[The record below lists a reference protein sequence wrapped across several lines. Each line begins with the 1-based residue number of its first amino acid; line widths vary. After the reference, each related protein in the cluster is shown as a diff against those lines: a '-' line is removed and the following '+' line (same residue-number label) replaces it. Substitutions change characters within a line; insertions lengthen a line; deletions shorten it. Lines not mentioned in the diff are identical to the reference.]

1 MRHRIIAA
9 VAVLFFAA
17 PPAHAAG
24 QVGRDQVERDQV
36 MRGVAALQR
45 AAQAAVDQ
53 GEVPG
58 LSVAIVWKDEVVY
71 MGGFGVRVAGRP
83 EKVDADT
90 VFQLASCSKPI
101 SSTVVA
107 ALVSDGVLSWD
118 SRIADLDPAFHL
130 ADAYP
135 TAQLT
140 VADLFA
146 HRSGL
151 PGDAGNELEAIGYS
165 RPDILKRLRL
175 VKASSS
181 FRAGYSYSNFGLTE
195 GAEAAARVVGKPWED
210 IEEERLFK
218 PLGMT
223 STSGRHS
230 DFLRQT
236 NRGENHVK
244 INGAWTALVK
254 RDPDP
259 QSPAGGVSSNVR
271 DLAKW
276 MRLEL
281 SNGVFDGKRMIAE
294 SALART
300 HQPVTA
306 RGPDPVLKTPDFYA
320 LAWAVGYRSYGETW
334 SHAGAFS
341 TGARTLVTLV
351 PGTGLGV
358 VVLSGAFPTGVPE
371 GLTQIFMDET
381 LTGRSSADSIVV
393 WNKLYASIFE
403 PAIEAAHAQFGKL
416 PANDTPALP
425 NTTYVGRYSNPYVG
439 EAAVD
444 EKDGALT
451 LRLGPGLVTALPLKH
466 FNRDVFVTVAAP
478 EMPDV
483 LSPVTFQIGPDGKAS
498 QVTIDSVNGVGLG
511 VLTRME

>member
-1 MRHRIIAA
+1 MHQRINVV
-9 VAVLFFAA
+9 VAMVFFATL
-17 PPAHAAG
+17 PAYAAD
-24 QVGRDQVERDQV
+24 QVGRDQVGRDQV
-36 MRGVAALQR
+36 MRGVAAVQR
-45 AAQAAVDQ
+45 AAQATVDQ

-58 LSVAIVWKDEVVY
+58 LSIAIVWKNEVVY

-107 ALVSDGVLSWD
+107 ALVGDGLLTWD
-118 SRIADLDPAFHL
+118 SRIADLDPAFQL
-130 ADAYP
+130 GDAYP
-135 TAQLT
+135 TAQVT

-151 PGDAGNELEAIGYS
+151 PGDAGNELEAIGYN

-195 GAEAAARVVGKPWED
+195 GAEAAARAAGKPWED
-210 IEEERLFK
+210 VEEERLFK
-218 PLGMT
+218 LLGMT

-230 DFLRQT
+230 DFLRQA

-281 SNGVFDGKRMIAE
+281 GNGVFDGKRMIAE
-294 SALART
+294 AALTRT
-300 HQPVTA
+300 HQPVMA
-306 RGPDPVLKTPDFYA
+306 RGLDPVLKTPDFYA
-320 LAWAVGYRSYGETW
+320 LGWAVGYRPYGETW

-358 VVLSGAFPTGVPE
+358 VVLTGAFPTGVPE

-381 LTGRSSADSIVV
+381 FTARSSADSISV

-403 PAIEAAHAQFGKL
+403 PAIEAAKTQFGKP
-416 PANDTPALP
+416 PANVTPALP
-425 NTTYVGRYSNPYVG
+425 NATYVGRYSNPYVG
-439 EAAVD
+439 EVTVD
-444 EKDGALT
+444 EKNGALT
-451 LRLGPGLVTALPLKH
+451 LRLGPGLMTVLPLKH

-483 LSPVTFQIGPDGKAS
+483 LSPITFQIGPDGRAN

-511 VLTRME
+511 VLMRTE